1 MWISQQNNTAAN
13 LYDRWK
19 VYIPAATFILK
30 GSLGGITLGK
40 EEMIS
45 QIISDRD
52 SS

>member
-1 MWISQQNNTAAN
+1 MWTFQQSNTAAN

-19 VYIPAATFILK
+19 VYLPAATFILK

-40 EEMIS
+40 EEMIF